1 MAPILEPS
9 AVLGKLASLPVETYG
24 EDELVLAGGSA
35 TGKLL
40 IMTEGAVEVV
50 RAGVRIA
57 EIAEPGAV
65 FGDLAVLLDQ
75 PHSADVR
82 TLQRSTFR
90 VADGRTILRVD
101 PTVTLYVA
109 MILAQRLDTVDHL
122 LVEARNRLAQTAQP
136 HRILRET
143 LDNIGATLQYGP
155 PL

>member
-1 MAPILEPS
+1 
-9 AVLGKLASLPVETYG
+9 
-24 EDELVLAGGSA
+24 
-35 TGKLL
+35 
-40 IMTEGAVEVV
+40 VEVV

-82 TLQRSTFR
+82 TLQSSTFR